1 MLSTRINVMF
11 DHKSWDRLKVIAKNQ
26 SCTTSELVRRAVH
39 EQYLS
44 ESAKQRRKA
53 YEEIL
58 TARPG
63 AIASTIDYKELVE
76 DGRKV

>member
-11 DHKSWDRLKVIAKNQ
+11 DHKSWNRLKTIAKNQ
-26 SCTTSELVRRAVH
+26 RCTTSKLVRRAVH

-44 ESAKQRRKA
+44 ESAKRRRKA

-58 TARPG
+58 AIRPK
-63 AIASTIDYKELVE
+63 AVASTIDYKKLVE
-76 DGRKV
+76 DGRRV